1 MGAKS
6 ELFLAGVWL
15 YAKVQY
21 LYYTSS
27 GTSPNGDASVY
38 DKTGIILL
46 VSNPALCENISGYLN
61 KDFVRE

>member
-1 MGAKS
+1 VDKERAVACWC
-6 ELFLAGVWL
+6 LVT

-21 LYYTSS
+21 LYHTSI
-27 GTSPNGDASVY
+27 GTSPKGDASVY